1 MTVTPIQLTPDWPL
15 LIVTYC
21 ATARLEPHA
30 YEDESRWLDDK
41 PDFSSD
47 FVVQAPQARIKAE
60 LFHGRFDPEQDMDD
74 WGFPGPVFDC
84 GNVAHTPS
92 IMLLQECDAT
102 SLELARRIGL
112 DVQHDTITLRYHND
126 MLLVPRFKD
135 EQPAYFGDF
144 SLDREELRS
153 TH

>member
-1 MTVTPIQLTPDWPL
+1 MTVTPIQLTPDWPSL
-15 LIVTYC
+15 HATYC
-21 ATARLEPHA
+21 STLRHA
-30 YEDESRWLDDK
+30 PTDACADDIWLDSK
-41 PDFSSD
+41 PGFSFD
-47 FVVQAPQARIKAE
+47 FVVQAPQARIKVD
-60 LFHGRFDPEQDMDD
+60 LFHGRFDPDQDMQD
-74 WGFPGPVFDC
+74 WGFQGPRFDC
-84 GNVAHTPS
+84 GNVAHTPE

-112 DVQHDTITLRYHND
+112 DVQHDTITIAYDRD
-126 MLLVPRFKD
+126 LLVVPRFKD